1 MSRTIVVTASALAA
15 LLASL
20 LAVAL
25 STGSSHREAPSSTRD
40 PQADWTDVYAFSA
53 RDRPSALTIVANT
66 DPFQLPNGGPNFNST
81 YDPRARYYIN
91 VDNSGD
97 GRADVRYRFVFRDRF
112 DGTAEQGY
120 PHSLPT
126 VDSVDDPQ
134 LNFKMRFKLVKETYD
149 RRGRRT
155 NARVLGEDLPL
166 TPGNVGPKTM
176 PDYNKVVE
184 SGIRPLTGGGRVF
197 VGARDDPFFIDLGGA
212 FDSVNLCRGTGN
224 EGGCRDDLAGF
235 NVNSIVLQLP
245 EARVTRDRAAVTG
258 PDDPEASVGV
268 WASTERQRLQIS
280 DSSDARTRRR
290 AVTDGDDVKFVQVNR
305 LGNPLVNEL
314 VVPLAVKDK
323 FNRTKPEDD
332 KQYGAAVLKPFPAA
346 ALNQL
351 FNLGIKETD
360 RTDIVQALLTGIP
373 GANQIGKNPAIAD
386 TLKINLGVPPT
397 ETENR
402 FGVIGG
408 DLGGFPNGRRLGDD
422 VVDVT
427 LRVVGGFLVPEDQGG
442 KKLPLGDGVDRNDQ
456 PFLNNFPYV
465 ATPQP
470 GRSVEFTRQ
479 EPAHE
484 PTSGDM
490 PK

>member
-1 MSRTIVVTASALAA
+1 MPRSMIVAASAVAA
-15 LLASL
+15 VAASL

-25 STGSSHREAPSSTRD
+25 GTGSSHREAPSSTRD
-40 PQADWTDVYAFSA
+40 PQADWTDVYAFSS

-66 DPFQLPNGGPNFNST
+66 DPFQLPQGGPNYNST
-81 YDPRARYYIN
+81 YDPKARYYIN
-91 VDNSGD
+91 VDNTGD

-112 DGTAEQGY
+112 DGTAQQGY

-126 VDSVDDPQ
+126 VESVDDPQ
-134 LNFKMRFKLVKETYD
+134 LNFKMRFKLVKETLNSE
-149 RRGRRT
+149 GKRT

-176 PDYNKVVE
+176 PDYNAIVE
-184 SGIRPLTGGGRVF
+184 SGIRGLRGGGRVF

-212 FDSVNLCRGTGN
+212 FDSVNLCRATGN
-224 EGGCRDDLAGF
+224 EGGCRDDIAGF
-235 NVNSIVLQLP
+235 NVNSIVLQVP
-245 EARVTRDRAAVTG
+245 EAQVTKDRSAVTG
-258 PDDPEASVGV
+258 PDDPDASVGV

-280 DSSDARTRRR
+280 DSSDGRTKRSQ
-290 AVTDGDDVKFVQVNR
+290 VTDRDDVKFVQVNR

-314 VVPLAVKDK
+314 VVPLAAKDT

-351 FNLGIKETD
+351 FNLGIKED
-360 RTDIVQALLTGIP
+360 NRTDIVQALLTGIP
-373 GANQIGKNPAIAD
+373 GANQIGSDPAIAD

-408 DLGGFPNGRRLGDD
+408 DLAGFPNGRRLGDD
-422 VVDVT
+422 VVDIT
-427 LRVVGGFLVPEDQGG
+427 LRVVGGFLVPADQGG
-442 KKLPLGDGVDRNDQ
+442 KKLPLGDGVDQNNR
-456 PFLNNFPYV
+456 PFLLNFPYV
-465 ATPQP
+465 STPMP
-470 GRSVEFTRQ
+470 GRDVQFFRQ
-479 EPAHE
+479 EPVHA